1 MAFRWLCRHISCQE
15 GKRLARLLGNYKDQL
30 DKEYNLKQ
38 DLFMYFRENDIV
50 VKEKT
55 LSSDI
60 KLELTLNRKNFIIT
74 FKAGKY
80 DKVDQMH
87 ERTIENFFPFQVSY
101 NVKYE
106 ACLFECYG
114 VRDSFIVVRTARLK
128 HPIKIKRN
136 SIEATDSVYRGPL
149 MGILKLETAKFLL
162 GNLMEM
168 GISNELINNCIE
180 LARDKNE
187 RLANRWAD
195 KICSFLNS

>member
-15 GKRLARLLGNYKDQL
+15 GKRLARLLGDYKDKL
-30 DKEYNLKQ
+30 GKDYNLKQ

-60 KLELTLNRKNFIIT
+60 KLELTLNHKNFVIT

-80 DKVDQMH
+80 DKIDQIH
-87 ERTIENFFPFQVSY
+87 EKRIENFFPFQVSY

-114 VRDSFIVVRTARLK
+114 VKNRFIVVRAARHK
-128 HPIKIKRN
+128 HPIKIRRH
-136 SIEATDSVYRGPL
+136 SIEAADSVYRGPL
-149 MGILKLETAKFLL
+149 MSILKPETIKFLL

-168 GISNELINNCIE
+168 GITNELVKNCVE

-195 KICSFLNS
+195 KIYNFLNS